1 MSSPVTTDS
10 QKTYEKGRGKSRP
23 FTSTEN
29 DSSSSNYC
37 PLHGILPHNAESTNH
52 SSGISC
58 CLSGCC
64 CYVKKHSKI
73 NSILIKL
80 SERKLCS
87 DTDISSH
94 IRIDSKE
101 TWCQKRTK
109 YYQQRLKVADTT
121 HEEVLKKM
129 KKKDLEIL
137 LSIINDKNEPIQKQV
152 NIFFHSFRKNIQD
165 A

>member
-1 MSSPVTTDS
+1 MSFPVTTDS
-10 QKTYEKGRGKSRP
+10 LKNYEKGGAKKDP
-23 FTSTEN
+23 FSAPGN
-29 DSSSSNYC
+29 DSSSPKYC
-37 PLHGILPHNAESTNH
+37 PLHGILRQNAENTNH

-64 CYVKKHSKI
+64 CYVKRHSKI

-87 DTDISSH
+87 DTDLSSH
-94 IRIDSKE
+94 NRIGGNE

-109 YYQQRLKVADTT
+109 YYQQRLKVSDTT

-137 LSIINDKNEPIQKQV
+137 LSAIKHKNEPMQKEV
-152 NIFFHSFRKNIQD
+152 NI
-165 A
+165 